1 MLYLAFLSFLLQD
14 RLKVK
19 DFPLSS
25 RVSLHEW
32 MLDMVSS
39 CALTNEY
46 SKMNKV
52 CACAREERTLRLD
65 NLMWQKLFHTEKLG
79 WLLIDLIILL
89 LYKDKGWMPSYLWR
103 TKWTRLPQMREK
115 TESILNQNGR
125 FCSCSWSAGKLYLQT
140 NSISARLVLFSS
152 LMSDKAFIISK
163 HP

>member
-39 CALTNEY
+39 CALTNDY

-125 FCSCSWSAGKLYLQT
+125 MFLFLQLVRRET
-140 NSISARLVLFSS
+140 LSSNKFDISAAG
-152 LMSDKAFIISK
+152 AFLLLDVR
-163 HP
+163 

>member
-1 MLYLAFLSFLLQD
+1 MLYLVFLSFLLQD

-46 SKMNKV
+46 RKMNKV

-125 FCSCSWSAGKLYLQT
+125 TFLFLQLVRRET
-140 NSISARLVLFSS
+140 LSSNKFDISAAG
-152 LMSDKAFIISK
+152 AFLLLDVR
-163 HP
+163 

>member
-125 FCSCSWSAGKLYLQT
+125 TFLFLQLVRRETLSSNKFDISGAG
-140 NSISARLVLFSS
+140 
-152 LMSDKAFIISK
+152 AFLLLDVR
-163 HP
+163 